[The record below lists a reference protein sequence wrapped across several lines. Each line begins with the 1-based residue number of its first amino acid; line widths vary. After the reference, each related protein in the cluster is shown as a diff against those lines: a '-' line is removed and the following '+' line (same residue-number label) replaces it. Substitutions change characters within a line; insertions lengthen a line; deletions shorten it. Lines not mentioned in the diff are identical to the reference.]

1 MATGVTY
8 WMQCLNHI
16 QESPVNANIKELFG
30 KLKFYNYT
38 EDEDENTIVF
48 ATSQDVVN
56 IIENLLYRR
65 FQTDFNKVFPWQF
78 TNNVSCFIII
88 K

>member
-1 MATGVTY
+1 MVSILAQRRLIKGNPNCSIIRKQEKDLATGVTY

-38 EDEDENTIVF
+38 EDEDENTIVLRHHKM
-48 ATSQDVVN
+48 S
-56 IIENLLYRR
+56 
-65 FQTDFNKVFPWQF
+65 
-78 TNNVSCFIII
+78 
-88 K
+88 